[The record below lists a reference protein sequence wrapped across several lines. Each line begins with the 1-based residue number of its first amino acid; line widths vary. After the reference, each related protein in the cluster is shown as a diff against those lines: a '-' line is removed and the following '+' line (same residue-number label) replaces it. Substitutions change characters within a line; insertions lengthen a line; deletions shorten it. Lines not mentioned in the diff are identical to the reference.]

1 MSIFT
6 IQVGVPAPQ
15 EPPDNGAASIV
26 TSGFGTA
33 QAYAATSF
41 GTARDLIQ
49 QLGQSGQSLNSIR
62 FTIPEVNPG
71 DFSSSLS
78 LPQPPASNVSYNAPV
93 QPYDPGLTPV
103 DELAI
108 GPAPEFTAQPLP
120 LNIPVT
126 PGALTASV
134 PLAPS
139 ISDAATPNAPT
150 IVLPDAPSMLGI
162 TIPLAPA
169 LNIPDFSATLAAA
182 PAAPANT
189 FAFAETAYTDTL
201 LQSLQNNLNIWVN
214 GAHTGLDPVVE
225 AAIWERGRAREN
237 LALGRKMLDAYR
249 NFASRGFSKPPG
261 VLSIELERAGQDT
274 VNTLSDQS
282 RDVMIKQA
290 DLEQTNRRFAFETA
304 TKVESE
310 LLTYNNLIAQRA
322 FDAAK
327 FVQQVA
333 LDIFNGQVQEYNAQV
348 QAYNTEAQ
356 VYKTRIEAELTKLE
370 SYKAQLEGQRIIGEL
385 NLQNV
390 EIYKAR
396 ITAALSQIEIFKAQ
410 VEAANLVLNN
420 NKVRIESFAA
430 QINAYDA
437 QVRAKAAE
445 YNGYAT
451 AVQAEVAKIEVFKG
465 QAQAY
470 SSVVQ
475 GYSTAVSAAVAKS
488 NQQIE
493 IRQRLPID
501 MFKARTEVFRAQVDG
516 ESARVT
522 AGTRTFEA
530 QVQSY
535 TATANAQIGQL
546 NTAVQAYKAKL
557 DAQIGSAGVQA
568 QVAKANVDAAVSGTQ
583 VLVEAIKGGA
593 QTSAQLAAAALS
605 AVNLSSQ
612 ISNSVSN
619 TASNTSSNI
628 ANNTAASQV
637 GDVTYHNLST
647 E

>member
-6 IQVGVPAPQ
+6 VSVAAAPPQ
-15 EPPDNGAASIV
+15 EPPDNGAADV
-26 TSGFGTA
+26 VRAGFDSA
-33 QAYAATSF
+33 QTYAATSF
-41 GTARDLIQ
+41 GTAQSLIN
-49 QLGQSGQSLNSIR
+49 QLSQSGNQLNNLHFNVS
-62 FTIPEVNPG
+62 TVNPG
-71 DFSSSLS
+71 SFSTDVSLTPAPTTS
-78 LPQPPASNVSYNAPV
+78 ITYTAPTQPF
-93 QPYDPGLTPV
+93 DPGLGTV

-108 GPAPEFTAQPLP
+108 GAAPEFTAQPLP
-120 LNIPVT
+120 LNLPAT
-126 PGALTASV
+126 PDVLTASV

-139 ISDAATPNAPT
+139 INDVATPNAPT
-150 IVLPDAPSMLGI
+150 IVLPDAPTLLGI
-162 TIPLAPA
+162 TIPLAPV
-169 LNIPDFSATLAAA
+169 LNIPDFSGTLAAA

-189 FAFAETAYTDTL
+189 FAFAEIAYTDTL
-201 LQSLQNNLNIWVN
+201 LQSLQSNLNIWVN
-214 GAHTGLDPVVE
+214 GTHTGLDPVVE

-237 LALGRKMLDAYR
+237 MALGRKVLDAYR

-261 VLSIELERAGQDT
+261 VLAVELERAGQDT
-274 VNTLSDQS
+274 INTLSDQS

-290 DLEQTNRRFAFETA
+290 DLEQSNRRFAFETA
-304 TKVESE
+304 TKVESD

-322 FDAAK
+322 FDTAK

-333 LDIFNGQVQEYNAQV
+333 LDIFAGQVQEYSAQV

-356 VYKTRIEAELTKLE
+356 VYKTLIDAELTKLE
-370 SYKAQLEGQRIIGEL
+370 SYKAQLEGQRIIGEM
-385 NLQNV
+385 NIQNV

-437 QVRAKAAE
+437 QVRAKSAE

-451 AVQAEVAKIEVFKG
+451 AVQAEVAKIEVFKS

-475 GYSTAVSAAVAKS
+475 GYSTEVNAAVAKS

-522 AGTRTFEA
+522 SGTRVFES
-530 QVQSY
+530 QVQAFSAD
-535 TATANAQIGQL
+535 ATAKIGQL
-546 NTAVQAYKAKL
+546 NAGVQAYKAEL
-557 DAQIGSAGVQA
+557 DARIGSAGVQV

-583 VLVEAIKGGA
+583 VLVEAIRAGA

-605 AVNLSSQ
+605 AVNLSGQ
-612 ISNSVSN
+612 ISNSVANS
-619 TASNTSSNI
+619 ASNTSSNI
-628 ANNTAASQV
+628 ANNTASSQI
-637 GDVTYHNLST
+637 GDVTYHNLSA

>member
-6 IQVGVPAPQ
+6 IEVGVPAPAK
-15 EPPDNGAASIV
+15 PPSNGAQAIV
-26 TSGFGTA
+26 TQGFNNA
-33 QAYAATSF
+33 QNYAASAF
-41 GTARDLIQ
+41 SNAQYLIGQLAGAGTT
-49 QLGQSGQSLNSIR
+49 LNNVH
-62 FTIPEVNPG
+62 FTIPSVNPG
-71 DFSSSLS
+71 SFTSSIQL
-78 LPQPPASNVSYNAPV
+78 ANAPV
-93 QPYDPGLTPV
+93 PNITFNMPEQPFDPGLGAV
-103 DELAI
+103 DDLAI

-120 LNIPVT
+120 LNLPST
-126 PGALTASV
+126 PGVLTAAV
-134 PLAPS
+134 PTAPT
-139 ISDAATPNAPT
+139 INEVATPNAPT
-150 IVLPDAPSMLGI
+150 IVLPDAPSLLGI
-162 TIPLAPA
+162 TIPLAPN
-169 LNIPDFSATLAAA
+169 LNIPSFTGTLAMA

-189 FAFAETAYTDTL
+189 FAFTETAYTDTL

-214 GAHTGLDPVVE
+214 GTHTGLDPVVE

-237 LALGRKMLDAYR
+237 VALGRKILDAYR

-261 VLSIELERAGQDT
+261 VLSVELERAGQDT
-274 VNTLSDQS
+274 INTLSDQS

-304 TKVESE
+304 AKVEAD

-322 FDAAK
+322 FEAARY
-327 FVQQVA
+327 VQQVA
-333 LDIFNGQVQEYNAQV
+333 IDIFNGLVQEFSAQV
-348 QAYNTEAQ
+348 QAYNTQAQ
-356 VYKTRIEAELTKLE
+356 VYKTLIDAELTKLE
-370 SYKAQLEGQRIIGEL
+370 SYKAQLEGQRIMGEL
-385 NLQNV
+385 NLQSV

-410 VEAANLVLNN
+410 VEAANLVLEG
-420 NKVRIESFAA
+420 NKVRIESFGQ

-437 QVRAKAAE
+437 QVRAKSAE

-475 GYSTAVSAAVAKS
+475 GYSTAVNAAVAKS

-516 ESARVT
+516 EAARVN
-522 AGTRTFEA
+522 ANAKIFDS
-530 QVQSY
+530 QVQTFSAD
-535 TATANAQIGQL
+535 ATAKIGQL
-546 NTAVQAYKAKL
+546 NVGVQAYKTQV
-557 DAQIGSAGVQA
+557 DALNNNASVQA
-568 QVAKANVDAAVSGTQ
+568 QVAKSNVDAIISGTQ

-605 AVNLSSQ
+605 AVNLSGQ
-612 ISNSVSN
+612 ISDSVSN
-619 TASNTSSNI
+619 SASNSSSNI
-628 ANNTAASQV
+628 ANNTAASQI